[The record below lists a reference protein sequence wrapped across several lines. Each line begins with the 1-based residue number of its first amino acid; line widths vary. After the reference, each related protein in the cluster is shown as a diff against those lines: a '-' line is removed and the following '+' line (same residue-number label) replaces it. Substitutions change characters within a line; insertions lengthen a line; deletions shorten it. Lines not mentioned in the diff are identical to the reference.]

1 MENFNKHTVQE
12 NETLKS
18 FALLYEIP
26 VEELLVF
33 HNNKSKENDKLL
45 INIRHFITDHWSRVA
60 FNGEKFFYTI

>member
-1 MENFNKHTVQE
+1 MENFNKHTIQE

-18 FALLYEIP
+18 IALLYEIP

-33 HNNKSKENDKLL
+33 HNNQSKENDELL

-60 FNGEKFFYTI
+60 IHGEEFFDTI